1 MSYYQL
7 NRTRLLQKT
16 DIITVVEKREKARN
30 QYRNLSQEEK
40 EVKRALDET
49 DIEILKKIKNNFF
62 V

>member
-16 DIITVVEKREKARN
+16 DIITVVEKRGKARN